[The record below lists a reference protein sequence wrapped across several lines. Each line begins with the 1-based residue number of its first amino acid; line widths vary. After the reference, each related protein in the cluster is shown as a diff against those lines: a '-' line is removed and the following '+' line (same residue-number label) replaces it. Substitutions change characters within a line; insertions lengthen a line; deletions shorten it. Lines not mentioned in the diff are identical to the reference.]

1 MSYLEAVVL
10 GVIQGLTEFLP
21 VSSSGHLV
29 LAQSLMGVELPGVL
43 FEVVVHLATLCAVC
57 WVYRLRLS
65 QLAHGLIRRDR
76 AQLIYIGMLALATI
90 PAAIVGISMGDT
102 IRAVFESPI
111 VAAGLLLVTGCLV
124 RSIRTRGPLATRN
137 ELEPRDALVVG
148 VAQAVA
154 IFPGISRSGSTVA
167 VGTALGIDAIRMAEF
182 SFLLSIPAIGGA
194 AVLQLR
200 DVSTVGAV
208 IGAGPLTVAFA
219 VAAVSGIFAI
229 HIFLRMIEHRTFHRF
244 AYYCWSVGL
253 AYLLAAAIWPE
264 LR

>member
-10 GVIQGLTEFLP
+10 GVVQGLTEFFP

-29 LAQSLMGVELPGVL
+29 IAQSLMGVELPGVL
-43 FEVVVHLATLCAVC
+43 FEVVVHVASLCAVC
-57 WVYRLRLS
+57 WVYRVRLS
-65 QLAHGLIRRDR
+65 QLASGLVRRDR
-76 AQLIYIGMLALATI
+76 AQFVYVGMLALATI
-90 PAAIVGISMGDT
+90 PAAIVGISMGD
-102 IRAVFESPI
+102 IVEAVFESPS

-124 RSIRTRGPLATRN
+124 RSIRTRGPLAARN
-137 ELEPRDALVVG
+137 ELKPRDALVVG

-154 IFPGISRSGSTVA
+154 ILPGISRSGSTVA
-167 VGTALGIDAIRMAEF
+167 VGTALGIDAIRIAEF

-200 DVSTVGAV
+200 DIGAV
-208 IGAGPLTVAFA
+208 GVMIGAGPLAVAFI
-219 VAAVSGIFAI
+219 VAALSGIFAI
-229 HIFLRMIEHRTFHRF
+229 HIFLRMIERRTFHRF

-253 AYLLAAAIWPE
+253 TYLLAAAMWPE

>member
-1 MSYLEAVVL
+1 MNYLEAVVL
-10 GVIQGLTEFLP
+10 GVVQGLTEFLP

-57 WVYRLRLS
+57 WVYRVRLL
-65 QLAHGLIRRDR
+65 QLASGLIRRDR
-76 AQLIYIGMLALATI
+76 AQVIYTGMLALATI
-90 PAAIVGISMGDT
+90 PAVIVGISLGDT
-102 IRAVFESPI
+102 VEAVFESPTI
-111 VAAGLLLVTGCLV
+111 AAGLLLVTGCFV

-137 ELEPRDALVVG
+137 ELGPKDAMAVG

-167 VGTALGIDAIRMAEF
+167 VGTALGINTIRMAEF

-200 DVSTVGAV
+200 DVSSVGAG
-208 IGAGPLTVAFA
+208 IGAGPLAVAFT

-229 HIFLRMIEHRTFHRF
+229 HIFLGMLDRRTFHRF
-244 AYYCWSVGL
+244 AYYCWGIGL
-253 AYLLAAAIWPE
+253 TYLLAATIWPE